1 MKKLILSLSLL
12 AFSGVLEASP
22 QALATT
28 TENELSATHQT
39 AIGPWRLIGINGE
52 TPKHKSLIQIAQNN
66 FYGDTGCNRFF
77 AQIITFEKNTLEL
90 TSISNTR
97 MGCSITQAAQEAII
111 LNTLEEGVSI
121 VYDRVSELLTVRGQN
136 NTLIYASVK

>member
-39 AIGPWRLIGINGE
+39 ATGPWRLIGINGE
-52 TPKHKSLIQIAQNN
+52 PPKHKSLIQIAQNN
-66 FYGDTGCNRFF
+66 IYGDTGCNRFF
-77 AQIITFEKNTLEL
+77 AQIIIFEKNTLEL

-111 LNTLEEGVSI
+111 LNTLEEGVYI